1 MFQVLKWQSNFISPK
16 KNLPDP
22 SLGSNQVSPSINNV
36 DSMDLTRL
44 PNQVTSD
51 SFTNNLALNHDYK
64 NKKVK
69 HEYHDHSTDSEATC
83 RGVISNSR
91 GGASNPFPSKLYDM
105 LNEIEKENKTHIVS
119 WQPHGRCFV
128 VHDQKLF
135 IQEVMPKYFQ
145 QKKYASFQRQL
156 NLYGFSRLTKGC
168 DKGGYYH
175 ELFLR
180 GKRFLIP
187 SIPRKKVK
195 GTGARMAS
203 NPEAEPQFYSM
214 APAIDSHLDS
224 TKLTI
229 RKQNEY
235 SEPDNLQEVKLCTD
249 MKREPQE
256 VDDDVLIFEGK
267 PFHYLE
273 TQKDNIVLQHL
284 DTCPSAVVKL
294 TGAVSTIDLTSV

>member
-1 MFQVLKWQSNFISPK
+1 
-16 KNLPDP
+16 
-22 SLGSNQVSPSINNV
+22 
-36 DSMDLTRL
+36 MDLIRL

-51 SFTNNLALNHDYK
+51 SFTTKSTLNHDPK
-64 NKKVK
+64 DKKVK
-69 HEYHDHSTDSEATC
+69 HEYHDHSTDLEATC

-105 LNEIEKENKTHIVS
+105 LNEIEKENRTHIVS

-135 IQEVMPKYFQ
+135 IQDVMPKYFL

-180 GKRFLIP
+180 GKRFLTA
-187 SIPRKKVK
+187 SIQRTKVK

-203 NPEAEPQFYSM
+203 NPDAEPQFYSM
-214 APAIDSHLDS
+214 APAIDGHLDS
-224 TKLTI
+224 TKSPL
-229 RKQNEY
+229 REQCEY
-235 SEPDNLQEVKLCTD
+235 SQSNNLQEVMSYTD
-249 MKREPQE
+249 IKQDSHE
-256 VDDDVLIFEGK
+256 VDKDVLIFEGK

-273 TQKDNIVLQHL
+273 TQKDNIGLQYL
-284 DTCPSAVVKL
+284 DTCPSVLTKL
-294 TGAVSTIDLTSV
+294 PGTFSIIDYTSV